1 MKQEIVKF
9 YGKEISC
16 VRVDTQIMVGVKPIC
31 ENIGLDF
38 QNQYELIK
46 NDDILNELYGVH
58 HIVAADGKEREMNC
72 IPLEFIPGW
81 LFQVKI
87 TNTMSENTKVELKRY
102 KVECHSVLAN
112 HFFGNFKKQLEAN
125 EIEIKLLEEIN
136 DLNEVKNRAASE
148 LREKKAKLD
157 KIREERLKNEPTL
170 FD

>member
-16 VRVDTQIMVGVKPIC
+16 VKIDNRIMVGVKPIC

-46 NDDILNELYGVH
+46 NDDILSGLYGVH

-87 TNTMSENTKVELKRY
+87 SNTMNENTKIELKRY
-102 KVECHSVLAN
+102 KLECHNALAN
-112 HFFGNFKKQLEAN
+112 HFFGNLKKQIETNELEIALLSEIN
-125 EIEIKLLEEIN
+125 EMNEQKHFLSCKLKEKKTLLE
-136 DLNEVKNRAASE
+136 
-148 LREKKAKLD
+148 